1 MAVEWSTSK
10 TVPPSTVPPT
20 PGNITQK
27 PLIYG
32 AIAKAIAKIQPV
44 TRSGYN
50 TEQRYYYKR
59 VDDVVIEVHNAIKD
73 LGLLC
78 IQKIESQST
87 SEYISSKSQTKG
99 FRTLVSVKY
108 TWYCAEDAS
117 TIETFSVGEAIDYAD
132 KSIAKALSFA
142 LKSMLVS
149 LFLVGGADEDED
161 EVEKKEATT
170 KPTATLQHSITK
182 DEATTTTKPTNKNT
196 DEKPTN
202 FPTTLSP
209 DLEEYFSAWY
219 NTLNAEG
226 EYVQIPDAKLLEKHP
241 KGMAVKIFI
250 KVFEK
255 YSSNGVWF
263 PTSQLDVPKYN
274 EFKQIWLKKW
284 VVNSHKLELF
294 GLAPPPK

>member
-1 MAVEWSTSK
+1 MVSEDIK
-10 TVPPSTVPPT
+10 
-20 PGNITQK
+20 K
-27 PLIYG
+27 PKIYD
-32 AIAKAIAKIQPV
+32 AIAKAISKIQPV

-78 IQKIESQST
+78 IQKIESQTT

-99 FRTLVSVKY
+99 FRTIVSVKY

-149 LFLVGGADEDED
+149 LFLVGGADEDD
-161 EVEKKEATT
+161 EEEKEKET
-170 KPTATLQHSITK
+170 KTKSTLTHSVNKEEAITNSN
-182 DEATTTTKPTNKNT
+182 ANTKSTNKDT
-196 DEKPTN
+196 DEKPTS
-202 FPTTLSP
+202 FPTTISP
-209 DLEEYFSAWY
+209 DLQEYFDNWY
-219 NTLNAEG
+219 NKLNAEG
-226 EYVQIPDAKLLEKHP
+226 EFVQIPDAKLLEKSP
-241 KGMAVKIFI
+241 KGAAVKILI
-250 KVFEK
+250 NAFEK

-263 PTSQLDVPKYN
+263 PISQLDVPKYN
-274 EFKQIWLKKW
+274 EYQQVWLKKW
-284 VVNSHKLELF
+284 IVGTKKAELF
-294 GLAPPPK
+294 GIAPPPTPAK